1 MPSIPKT
8 NTLNLLKIQ
17 CICLYD
23 QHNAEYIQCVCSVSA
38 VALLFLLGSH
48 ICEATCMAVC
58 PLKRPSFLLLAC
70 TSAVVLHASASTTR
84 IKRIRLLISFIDYY
98 KCYQYGHFAAAT
110 PSVTPV
116 IILVFN
122 TLMFERSIILMPLP
136 LFVSH
141 A

>member
-116 IILVFN
+116 IILVFD
-122 TLMFERSIILMPLP
+122 TLLLERSIILMPLP

>member
-23 QHNAEYIQCVCSVSA
+23 QHNAEYIQCVCSVST

-70 TSAVVLHASASTTR
+70 TSAIVLHASAST
-84 IKRIRLLISFIDYY
+84 KREFVYSYHL
-98 KCYQYGHFAAAT
+98 
-110 PSVTPV
+110 
-116 IILVFN
+116 
-122 TLMFERSIILMPLP
+122 SIITNAINTATLQQRHLR
-136 LFVSH
+136 
-141 A
+141 